1 MKSADLDYAIYQ
13 KIKKYY
19 FVVIFYIIALNS
31 SIDKTQIAKQAYQTF
46 LIKKI
51 KKLIYNYFN
60 S

>member
-19 FVVIFYIIALNS
+19 FVVIIYIIALYS
-31 SIDKTQIAKQAYQTF
+31 SIDKTQINEQAYQN
-46 LIKKI
+46 I
-51 KKLIYNYFN
+51 